1 MFVYIRIETRINIM
15 SVICIIMSDMAFKR
29 LYITLP
35 PDTLEKLEKTAKEKG
50 RSKSN
55 MIAYLIEQYK

>member
-1 MFVYIRIETRINIM
+1 
-15 SVICIIMSDMAFKR
+15 MAFKR